1 MVHETAPLTLAQE
14 RLWFLD
20 RFDPGDPAYNIN
32 QVSRVHGPLDLDA
45 LTRALTAIAA
55 RHEPLRSTFP
65 EVDGLPVQ
73 RIAPPGPVDLELVDL
88 TGTPDRETVAYALA
102 AEVTNTRFDLG
113 TGPLLRVTVLRLG
126 PAEHVLCLVVHH
138 IVADGWSMGVLL
150 RELATL
156 YDGGTPDPL
165 PVRFTDHAR
174 AERDRDDE
182 ASFGYWRA
190 RLADPPVLD
199 LPTDLPRPP
208 VRSSRGA
215 FVHRTLPAGTLDAVA
230 RLARERRCTPFVVLL
245 AAYQI
250 LLARHTGQTD
260 LCVGT
265 PVLGRDDEDLE
276 PLIGYFTSAV
286 VVRTDLAGDPTFG
299 EVLTATR
306 AAFLGAMAHPALPF
320 ERLVA
325 EPGVDRDPSRT
336 PLFQT
341 MFGFHRTDA
350 DVDARLFG
358 GRAGPGFPGTDADPG
373 DQHVK
378 FDLSLDV
385 FVSPD
390 RLDVG
395 FAYSTDLFL
404 PGTVAALADRWELLL
419 AGVLADPDARMSALP
434 LLVPSEVD
442 ALAAWGEGEDLPEHR
457 RVPELVA
464 LAARRHPDRPAV
476 RCGAITLSYAQLS
489 ARADT
494 LAGELRAAGVIPG
507 DLVAVCLPRNLDL
520 VPALLAVW
528 RCGAGYV
535 PLDPEHPSGRRA
547 EIIAATGVAALLT
560 GDGARPVGGR
570 RGHAGA
576 AYVLHTSG
584 STGRP
589 KGVVVG
595 HAALAARV
603 AWMVPGYALTA
614 DDKVVQFASVA
625 FDTHAEEIWPTLA
638 AGGTVVL
645 LPDGARTLTDALPR
659 LADVTVLDLPTAYW
673 HELVA
678 HPDTVAWP
686 AALRLVILGGEQA
699 DGTAVA
705 RWRRLHP
712 GIRLV
717 NTYGPT
723 EATII
728 ATATDLHPAPGDGSR
743 DPGPGGGSVRADA
756 PGDTGTPTPDET
768 WPAIGRPLAGSR
780 VLVLDGAG
788 RVVPPGAPGELY
800 LGGAGLA
807 DGYLHDPELTA
818 ARFTT
823 IGGERYYR
831 TGDRVR
837 WRSDGQ
843 LEFRGRLDDQV
854 KVRGHRVEPGEVAAR
869 LREHPAV
876 ARAAV
881 VARDGSLVAYVVA
894 AAPGPAGSG
903 PGGDAPAVD
912 GAAVSSR
919 PAVNGAAL
927 SGTGRAAGVA
937 VTGAELREF
946 AAERLPAHL
955 VPSAVVLV
963 DALPLTSAGKV
974 DVRALP
980 APGPRPA
987 GRAPATPT
995 EVLVAGIWAELLGAA
1010 DVAAGDDFF
1019 GLGGHSLH
1027 AVRVAA
1033 RLRAALGREVPIR
1046 VLFAHPTLESLAAV
1060 VDGLAGGAEPL
1071 RVRPAD
1077 AAPVLSYGQER
1088 LWFLDQF
1095 DPGDPAYTMC
1105 AARRWRGPLDLDL
1118 LDRALTAIVARHE
1131 SLRTRFVAGPDGPLA
1146 IVDPPG
1152 PFRAERLDVTGPP
1165 VAGQGGPPDAGQ
1177 GGGRPTGADP
1187 DGPGAETAGPA
1198 GETAGPAKEAAGPAG
1213 ESAAERRARVLVA
1226 ERTNGVFDLATGPL
1240 LRVSALRLGADDFV
1254 LCLVVHHI
1262 VADGVSVNVFLDELL
1277 GHLGG
1282 REPKQPLAVQ
1292 YPDHAHWQRS
1302 GPDGAA
1308 LAYWS
1313 AQLADPPVLDLATDR
1328 PRTAQPASAGGTVG
1342 LHLPAGLAADLEAA
1356 ARAEGCTLFMLLL
1369 AAWQALLARHA
1380 GQDDI
1385 CVGSPVAGRDRV
1397 ELEPMIGYFLN
1408 TLVLRGDLSGD
1419 PTFRELLART
1429 RATVLDAFTHQDI
1442 PFERL
1447 ATGLRPDRDLSR
1459 TPLFQTMFVLHNQ
1472 NGAPAEPP
1480 AGVVLDGF
1488 DTGYRSVKTDLD
1500 LEAWREPDAL
1510 NLSLGYRV
1518 DLFDVATAETLAA
1531 RYARLL
1537 TAVAS
1542 DPAARMSTL
1551 VDPTPAERA
1560 WLTTV
1565 GTGPDPDPEERAAGS
1580 TPDGA
1585 ADPGHDRHPGGS
1597 VLGLFEERA
1606 AARPDAPAVY
1616 DGDRVLTYAELDRR
1630 ADRLAAA
1637 LRADGVRAGDV
1648 VGVCLPR
1655 SADQIMALVA
1665 VWKAGGGYLPLDPDY
1680 PADRLDHMLAD
1691 SGAALV
1697 VTRERTR
1704 FPRTLP
1710 PDAATSGDQESGGAP
1725 GPLAYVI
1732 YTSGST
1738 GRPKGVVV
1746 SHAALAVR
1754 IPWMVDD
1761 YGLTPA
1767 DRVPQFA
1774 SISFDTH
1781 VEEVWPALAAGAAL
1795 LTLPE
1800 GGTGL
1805 PELLASPAGRGVTV
1819 LDLPTPYW
1827 HELVADLDAVAWPP
1841 GLRLVLLGADA
1852 VQGEAVAAWRARF
1865 PHVRLV
1871 NTYGP
1876 TEVTVI
1882 ATTAELTGPR
1892 ADGAP
1897 DGVRPTIGRPLART
1911 TVSVRDDD
1919 GRLAA
1924 PGVPGELW
1932 VGGPGLAD
1940 GYLGAP
1946 ELTAARFVTLGGERF
1961 YRTGDRARW
1970 TRDGQLDFLG
1980 RIDGQVKV
1988 RGYRIELGEI
1998 ESRLLGHPGV
2008 GGAVAAVRDGAL
2020 VGYVVGDA
2028 PHADL
2033 RAHLAAT
2040 LPGHMVPTAFVTLD
2054 RLPLTR
2060 NGKLDR
2066 RALPAPAP
2074 PAPGRAPATAA
2085 EDLVAG
2091 IWAEV
2096 LGLAHIGADDDFFAL
2111 GGHSLLAVR
2120 VVARLRAAELDV
2132 PVRTLFAH
2140 PTVAGLAAEVEA
2152 LIVAQLEALSDEEA
2166 ELLLQGGPHD

>member
-73 RIAPPGPVDLELVDL
+73 RVAPPGPVALELIDL
-88 TGTPDRETVAYALA
+88 TGDPARETTAYALA
-102 AEVTNTRFDLG
+102 AERTNTRFDLG

-182 ASFGYWRA
+182 PSFGYWRA

-215 FVHRTLPAGTLDAVA
+215 FEHRTLPAGTLDAVA

-245 AAYQI
+245 AAYQV

-286 VVRTDLAGDPTFG
+286 VVRADLSGDPTFG

-306 AAFLGAMAHPALPF
+306 TAFLGAMGHPALPF

-358 GRAGPGFPGTDADPG
+358 GRAGPGFPGIDADPG

-385 FVSPD
+385 FVSPE

-419 AGVLADPDARMSALP
+419 AGVLADPDARMSELP

-442 ALAAWGEGEDLPEHR
+442 QLATWGEGEDLPDHR

-464 LAARRHPDRPAV
+464 LAVRRHPDRPAV
-476 RCGAITLSYAQLS
+476 RCGAISLSYAQLS

-494 LAGELRAAGVIPG
+494 LARDLRGVGVIPG
-507 DLVAVCLPRNLDL
+507 DLVAVCLPRSLDL

-535 PLDPEHPSGRRA
+535 PLDPGHPAGRRA
-547 EIIAATGVAALLT
+547 EIVAETGVAALLT
-560 GDGARPVGGR
+560 EDGARPVGGR

-584 STGRP
+584 SSGRP

-603 AWMVPGYALTA
+603 AWMVPGYGLTP
-614 DDKVVQFASVA
+614 DDRVVQFASVA

-659 LADVTVLDLPTAYW
+659 LSDVTVLDLPTAYW

-678 HPDTVAWP
+678 HADTVAWP
-686 AALRLVILGGEQA
+686 AALRLVILGGEQV

-705 RWRRLHP
+705 RWRRLFP

-728 ATATDLHPAPGDGSR
+728 ATATDLDPASDGS
-743 DPGPGGGSVRADA
+743 
-756 PGDTGTPTPDET
+756 

-780 VLVLDGAG
+780 VLVLDAAG
-788 RVVPPGAPGELY
+788 QVVPPGVPGELY

-807 DGYLHDPELTA
+807 DGYLHDPGRTA
-818 ARFTT
+818 ARFVTV
-823 IGGERYYR
+823 GGGRFYR

-876 ARAAV
+876 SRAAV
-881 VARDGSLVAYVVA
+881 VVRDGALVAYVVA
-894 AAPGPAGSG
+894 APG
-903 PGGDAPAVD
+903 PGGAGVVDAGPVAGGPEPV
-912 GAAVSSR
+912 
-919 PAVNGAAL
+919 AAL
-927 SGTGRAAGVA
+927 
-937 VTGAELREF
+937 TGAELREY

-955 VPSAVVLV
+955 VPSVVVVL
-963 DALPLTSAGKV
+963 DALPLTPAGKV

-1046 VLFAHPTLESLAAV
+1046 VLFAHPTLEGLAAV

-1105 AARRWRGPLDLDL
+1105 AARRWRGPLDPDV

-1146 IVDPPG
+1146 IVDPPA
-1152 PFRAERLDVTGPP
+1152 PFHAERLDLTGPP
-1165 VAGQGGPPDAGQ
+1165 VAGEGRSGGS
-1177 GGGRPTGADP
+1177 TGAGPGGSPDVGP
-1187 DGPGAETAGPA
+1187 DRADGPYGAEPA
-1198 GETAGPAKEAAGPAG
+1198 GHRARQVGPVGEAAGPGG
-1213 ESAAERRARVLVA
+1213 ESDVERRARVLVA
-1226 ERTNGVFDLATGPL
+1226 ERTSGVFDLATGPL
-1240 LRVSALRLGADDFV
+1240 LRVSVLRLGAEDFV

-1282 REPKQPLAVQ
+1282 REPRRALAVQ

-1328 PRTAQPASAGGTVG
+1328 PRTALPGSAGGTVG
-1342 LHLPAGLAADLEAA
+1342 LHLPAGLAADLEAV

-1380 GQDDI
+1380 GQEDI

-1480 AGVVLDGF
+1480 AGVALDGF

-1510 NLSLGYRV
+1510 NLSLGYRL
-1518 DLFDVATAETLAA
+1518 DLFDAATAETLAG

-1537 TAVAS
+1537 RAVGS

-1551 VDPTPAERA
+1551 VDPTPVELA
-1560 WLTTV
+1560 WLTAV
-1565 GTGPDPDPEERAAGS
+1565 GTGPDPAPAQAGRAAEAGRES
-1580 TPDGA
+1580 GGA
-1585 ADPGHDRHPGGS
+1585 D
-1597 VLGLFEERA
+1597 ERA
-1606 AARPDAPAVY
+1606 AAVPDHGGHPVASVLDLFERRAAAQPDAPAVF
-1616 DGDRVLTYAELDRR
+1616 DGDRVLTYGELDRR
-1630 ADRLAAA
+1630 AARLAAA
-1637 LRADGVRAGDV
+1637 LRADGVRPGGI
-1648 VGVCLPR
+1648 VGVCLHR
-1655 SADQIMALVA
+1655 SADQIVALVA

-1697 VTRERTR
+1697 VTREATR

-1710 PDAATSGDQESGGAP
+1710 PDATDPGDRDSGGAP

-1754 IPWMVDD
+1754 IPWMVED

-1795 LTLPE
+1795 LVLPE

-1805 PELLASPAGRGVTV
+1805 PELLASPAGRAVTV

-1841 GLRLVLLGADA
+1841 GLRLVVLGADA
-1852 VQGEAVAAWRARF
+1852 VHGEAVAAWRDRF

-1882 ATTAELTGPR
+1882 ATAAELTGPR

-1897 DGVRPTIGRPLART
+1897 AGVRPTIGRPLART
-1911 TVSVRDDD
+1911 TVSVRDND

-1980 RIDGQVKV
+1980 RLDGQVKV
-1988 RGYRIELGEI
+1988 RGYRIEPGEI

-2008 GGAVAAVRDGAL
+2008 GGAVAVVRDGAL

-2040 LPGHMVPTAFVTLD
+2040 LPAHMVPTAFVTLD
-2054 RLPLTR
+2054 RLPLTA

-2096 LGLAHIGADDDFFAL
+2096 LGLAHVGADDDFFAL

-2132 PVRTLFAH
+2132 SVRTLFAH